1 MEKAKDQSRVVVPFT
16 GYLHPQ
22 LPPAEPEPPKQTT
35 PLITIAA
42 LLFVAGLAIGGISV
56 HQSTEFTQIEHLKAQ
71 AKQLSDVKKTLCN

>member
-22 LPPAEPEPPKQTT
+22 LPPEPEPPKQTT
-35 PLITIAA
+35 SLLTIAA

-56 HQSTEFTQIEHLKAQ
+56 YQSTDFTQIENLKAQ
-71 AKQLSDVKKTLCN
+71 AKQLSEVKKNLCH